1 MNINLEKT
9 YNYLSALICISIP
22 FMTYAKAFVNICMIC
37 LFLIMV
43 VSFNKD
49 KVINIVNQKF
59 FKALTIF
66 LIFIVIYSLFNGSF
80 FEDFAESRKIAQII
94 LLLILFSFVNDKRFL
109 IYGFVTGVLVSSL
122 ITDLNILTYYL
133 NSSDLLIS
141 KSSVEDLFTTQRLY
155 LGFFIVIS
163 IVLLSFLFQTSN
175 RNKQKFF
182 YVLLILFF
190 IFSLFLISSRSAIL
204 IAFLVLL
211 ITIIY
216 NSKSVFTIGVLLA
229 SLVIFSTIIITN
241 KNLSNR
247 FLYSQDSVRT
257 SFIEKIKT
265 HEPRY
270 DIWKFSL
277 QIFDEQNLGF
287 FGLGTYKTQ
296 ELLIEKYKLMPIDKR
311 KNWFIERNFNTHN
324 QYIDIILSFGFLGLI
339 LFAVFI
345 REILLKTYKN
355 VYSLNL
361 ILSLILFLVIENLF
375 HRQLGTFILALT
387 IVMAVHIIN
396 SQNEKD
402 ISS

>member
-1 MNINLEKT
+1 M
-9 YNYLSALICISIP
+9 C
-22 FMTYAKAFVNICMIC
+22 C
-37 LFLIMV
+37 L
-43 VSFNKD
+43 
-49 KVINIVNQKF
+49 
-59 FKALTIF
+59 
-66 LIFIVIYSLFNGSF
+66 Y
-80 FEDFAESRKIAQII
+80 
-94 LLLILFSFVNDKRFL
+94 
-109 IYGFVTGVLVSSL
+109 
-122 ITDLNILTYYL
+122 
-133 NSSDLLIS
+133 
-141 KSSVEDLFTTQRLY
+141 RL
-155 LGFFIVIS
+155 
-163 IVLLSFLFQTSN
+163 
-175 RNKQKFF
+175 NKQKIF
-182 YVLLILFF
+182 YALLILFF

-204 IAFLVLL
+204 IAFLLFL

-216 NSKSVFTIGVLLA
+216 KSKSVFTFGVLLA

-287 FGLGTYKTQ
+287 FGLGTYKPQ
-296 ELLIEKYKLMPIDKR
+296 ELLIEKYMLMPIDKR
-311 KNWFIERNFNTHN
+311 KNWFIQRNFNTHN
-324 QYIDIILSFGFLGLI
+324 QYIDITLSFGFVGLV

>member
-1 MNINLEKT
+1 MNFSLEKT
-9 YNYLSALICISIP
+9 YNYLAALICVSIP

-43 VSFNKD
+43 VSYNKD
-49 KVINIVNQKF
+49 KVINIVNEKF
-59 FKALTIF
+59 FKAFTIF
-66 LIFIVIYSLFNGSF
+66 FIFIVIGSLFNGSF
-80 FEDFAESRKIAQII
+80 FEYFAESRKIAQII

-122 ITDLNILTYYL
+122 ITDLNILIYYL
-133 NSSDLLIS
+133 NSSELLIS
-141 KSSVEDLFTTQRLY
+141 KSSVEDLFITQRLY
-155 LGFFIVIS
+155 LGFFVVIS
-163 IVLLSFLFQTSN
+163 IVLLSLLFQTSN
-175 RNKQKFF
+175 RNKQKVF
-182 YVLLILFF
+182 YALLILFF

-204 IAFLVLL
+204 IAFLLFL

-216 NSKSVFTIGVLLA
+216 KSKSVFTIGVLLA
-229 SLVIFSTIIITN
+229 SFVILSTIIITN

-270 DIWKFSL
+270 DIWRFSL

-296 ELLIEKYKLMPIDKR
+296 ELLVEKYKLMPIDKR
-311 KNWFIERNFNTHN
+311 KNWFIQRNFNTHN
-324 QYIDIILSFGFLGLI
+324 QYVDIILSFGFLGLI

-345 REILLKTYKN
+345 REIILKTYKN

-361 ILSLILFLVIENLF
+361 TLSLILFLVIENLF
-375 HRQLGTFILALT
+375 HRQLGSFVLALT
-387 IVMAVHIIN
+387 IVIAVHIIN

>member
-1 MNINLEKT
+1 MNFSLEKT
-9 YNYLSALICISIP
+9 YNYLAALICVSIP

-43 VSFNKD
+43 VSYNKD
-49 KVINIVNQKF
+49 KVINIVNEKF
-59 FKALTIF
+59 FKAFTIF
-66 LIFIVIYSLFNGSF
+66 FIFIVIYSLFNGSF

-94 LLLILFSFVNDKRFL
+94 LLFILFSFVNDKRFL

-122 ITDLNILTYYL
+122 ITDLNILIYYL
-133 NSSDLLIS
+133 NSSELLIS
-141 KSSVEDLFTTQRLY
+141 KSSVEDLFITQRLY
-155 LGFFIVIS
+155 LGFFVVIS
-163 IVLLSFLFQTSN
+163 IVLLSLLFQISN
-175 RNKQKFF
+175 RKKQKVF
-182 YVLLILFF
+182 YALLILFF

-204 IAFLVLL
+204 IAFLVFL

-216 NSKSVFTIGVLLA
+216 KSKSVFTIGVLLA
-229 SLVIFSTIIITN
+229 SFVIFSTIIITN

-277 QIFDEQNLGF
+277 QIYDEQNLGF

-296 ELLIEKYKLMPIDKR
+296 ELLVEKYKLMPIDKR
-311 KNWFIERNFNTHN
+311 KNWFIQRNFNTHN
-324 QYIDIILSFGFLGLI
+324 QYVDIILSFGFLGLI
-339 LFAVFI
+339 LFTVFI
-345 REILLKTYKN
+345 REIILKTYKN

-361 ILSLILFLVIENLF
+361 TLSLILFLVIENLF
-375 HRQLGTFILALT
+375 HRQLGSFILALT
-387 IVMAVHIIN
+387 IVIAVHIIN

>member
-1 MNINLEKT
+1 MNFNLEKT
-9 YNYLSALICISIP
+9 YNYLAALICVSIP

-270 DIWKFSL
+270 DIWRVSL

-296 ELLIEKYKLMPIDKR
+296 ELLVEKYKLMPIDKR
-311 KNWFIERNFNTHN
+311 KNWFIQRNFNTHN

>member
-155 LGFFIVIS
+155 LGFFVVIS

-387 IVMAVHIIN
+387 IVIAVHIIN

>member
-1 MNINLEKT
+1 MNFNLEKT
-9 YNYLSALICISIP
+9 YNYLAALICVSIP

-43 VSFNKD
+43 VSYNKD
-49 KVINIVNQKF
+49 KVINIVNEKF
-59 FKALTIF
+59 FKAFTIF
-66 LIFIVIYSLFNGSF
+66 LIFIVIFSLFNGSF

-109 IYGFVTGVLVSSL
+109 IYGFLVGVLVSSL
-122 ITDLNILTYYL
+122 ITDLNILIYYL
-133 NSSDLLIS
+133 NSSELLIS
-141 KSSVEDLFTTQRLY
+141 KSSVEDLFITQRLY
-155 LGFFIVIS
+155 LGFFVVIS

-175 RNKQKFF
+175 RNKQKIF
-182 YVLLILFF
+182 YALLILFF

-204 IAFLVLL
+204 IAFLLFL

-216 NSKSVFTIGVLLA
+216 KSKSVFTIGVLLA

-277 QIFDEQNLGF
+277 QIYDEQNLGF

-296 ELLIEKYKLMPIDKR
+296 ELLVEKYKLMPIDKR
-311 KNWFIERNFNTHN
+311 KNWFIQRNFNTHN

-345 REILLKTYKN
+345 REIILKTYKN

-361 ILSLILFLVIENLF
+361 TLSLILFLVIENLF
-375 HRQLGTFILALT
+375 HRQLGSFILALT
-387 IVMAVHIIN
+387 IVIAVHIIN

>member
-1 MNINLEKT
+1 MNFNLEKT
-9 YNYLSALICISIP
+9 YNYLAALICISIP

-43 VSFNKD
+43 VLFNKD
-49 KVINIVNQKF
+49 KVINIVNQRF

-122 ITDLNILTYYL
+122 ITDLNILFYYF

-141 KSSVEDLFTTQRLY
+141 KFSVEDLYVTQRLY
-155 LGFFIVIS
+155 LGFFVVIS
-163 IVLLSFLFQTSN
+163 IVLLSFLFHKTN
-175 RNKQKFF
+175 RNKQKVF
-182 YVLLILFF
+182 YALLILFF

-296 ELLIEKYKLMPIDKR
+296 ELLVEKYNLMPIDKR
-311 KNWFIERNFNTHN
+311 RNWFIQRNFNTHN

-345 REILLKTYKN
+345 RETLIKTYKN

-375 HRQLGTFILALT
+375 HRQLGSFILALI
-387 IVMAVHIIN
+387 IVIAVHIIN
-396 SQNEKD
+396 LQNEKD
-402 ISS
+402 TSS

>member
-1 MNINLEKT
+1 MNFNLEKT
-9 YNYLSALICISIP
+9 YNYLAALICVSIP

-43 VSFNKD
+43 VSFNKE
-49 KVINIVNQKF
+49 KLINIINQKF
-59 FKALTIF
+59 FKTIAIF
-66 LIFIVIYSLFNGSF
+66 LTFIVIYSLFNGSF
-80 FEDFAESRKIAQII
+80 FDDFSESRKIAQII

-109 IYGFVTGVLVSSL
+109 IYGFISGVLVSSL
-122 ITDLNILTYYL
+122 ITDLNILIYYL
-133 NSSDLLIS
+133 NSSELLIS
-141 KSSVEDLFTTQRLY
+141 KSSVEDLFITQRLY
-155 LGFFIVIS
+155 LGFFVVIS

-175 RNKQKFF
+175 TNKQKVF
-182 YVLLILFF
+182 YALLILFF

-204 IAFLVLL
+204 IAFLLFL
-211 ITIIY
+211 ITTIY
-216 NSKSVFTIGVLLA
+216 KSKSVFTIGVLLA

-270 DIWKFSL
+270 DIWRFSL
-277 QIFDEQNLGF
+277 QIFDEQNLGL

-296 ELLIEKYKLMPIDKR
+296 ELLVEKYKLMPIDKR
-311 KNWFIERNFNTHN
+311 KNWFIQRNFNTHN
-324 QYIDIILSFGFLGLI
+324 QYIDIILSFGFIGLI
-339 LFAVFI
+339 LFTVFL
-345 REILLKTYKN
+345 REIVLITYKN
-355 VYSLNL
+355 IYSLNL

-375 HRQLGTFILALT
+375 HRQLGSFILALT
-387 IVMAVHIIN
+387 IVIAVYIIN

-402 ISS
+402 TSS

>member
-155 LGFFIVIS
+155 LGFFVVIS
-163 IVLLSFLFQTSN
+163 IILLSFLFQTSN

-277 QIFDEQNLGF
+277 QIFDEENLGF

-296 ELLIEKYKLMPIDKR
+296 ELLVEKYKLMPIDKR
-311 KNWFIERNFNTHN
+311 KNWFIQRNFNTHN

>member
-1 MNINLEKT
+1 MNFNLEKT
-9 YNYLSALICISIP
+9 YNYLAALICVSIP

-43 VSFNKD
+43 VSYNKD

-59 FKALTIF
+59 FKALAIF

-80 FEDFAESRKIAQII
+80 FDDFPESRKIAQII

-109 IYGFVTGVLVSSL
+109 IYGFISGVLVSSL
-122 ITDLNILTYYL
+122 ITDLNIVTYYF

-141 KSSVEDLFTTQRLY
+141 KSSVEDLFITQRLY
-155 LGFFIVIS
+155 LGFFVVIS
-163 IVLLSFLFQTSN
+163 IVLLSFLFRTSN
-175 RNKQKFF
+175 RNKQKVF
-182 YVLLILFF
+182 YALLILFF
-190 IFSLFLISSRSAIL
+190 IFTLFLISSRSAIL
-204 IAFLVLL
+204 IAFLVFLT
-211 ITIIY
+211 TIIY
-216 NSKSVFTIGVLLA
+216 QSKSVFTIGVLLA
-229 SLVIFSTIIITN
+229 SFVIFSAIIITN

-270 DIWKFSL
+270 DIWRFSL

-296 ELLIEKYKLMPIDKR
+296 ELLVEKYRLMPIDKR
-311 KNWFIERNFNTHN
+311 KNWFIQRNFNTHN
-324 QYIDIILSFGFLGLI
+324 QYIDIILSFGFIGLI
-339 LFAVFI
+339 LFTVFL
-345 REILLKTYKN
+345 REVVLITYKN
-355 VYSLNL
+355 IYSLNL

-375 HRQLGTFILALT
+375 HRQLGSFILALT
-387 IVMAVHIIN
+387 IVIAVYIIN

-402 ISS
+402 TSS

>member
-1 MNINLEKT
+1 MNFSLEKT
-9 YNYLSALICISIP
+9 YNYLAALICVSIP

-43 VSFNKD
+43 VSYNKD
-49 KVINIVNQKF
+49 KVINIVNEKF
-59 FKALTIF
+59 FKAFTIF
-66 LIFIVIYSLFNGSF
+66 FIFIVICSLFNGSF

-122 ITDLNILTYYL
+122 ITDLNILIYYL
-133 NSSDLLIS
+133 NSSELLIS
-141 KSSVEDLFTTQRLY
+141 KSSVEDLFITQRLY
-155 LGFFIVIS
+155 LGFFVVIS
-163 IVLLSFLFQTSN
+163 IVLLSFLFHTSN
-175 RNKQKFF
+175 RKKQKVF
-182 YVLLILFF
+182 YALLILFF

-204 IAFLVLL
+204 IAFLVFL

-216 NSKSVFTIGVLLA
+216 KSKSVFTIGVLLA

-270 DIWKFSL
+270 DIWRFSL

-296 ELLIEKYKLMPIDKR
+296 ELLVEKYKLMPIDKR
-311 KNWFIERNFNTHN
+311 KNWFIKRNFNTHN

-339 LFAVFI
+339 LFTVFI
-345 REILLKTYKN
+345 REIILKTYKN

-361 ILSLILFLVIENLF
+361 TLSLILFLVIENLF
-375 HRQLGTFILALT
+375 HRQLGSFILALT
-387 IVMAVHIIN
+387 IVIAVHIIN